1 MKPTQTIALAIA
13 AILIL
18 ILVIFLI
25 VYRQFQKSAVVYQTV
40 GKVEY
45 ITKGKLPFVRY
56 ACVSY
61 TRHGKPYQ
69 AMTGPLLRWKYYKPK
84 SLHQWHIK
92 TYHIPGREKLVLAKL
107 KERRAR

>member
-1 MKPTQTIALAIA
+1 MSPIQIVLLVIA
-13 AILIL
+13 AIFVITLVLLI
-18 ILVIFLI
+18 IA
-25 VYRQFQKSAVVYQTV
+25 YWQFQKSAVIYQTV

-84 SLHQWHIK
+84 SLHQWYIK
-92 TYHIPGREKLVLAKL
+92 TYHIQGREKLILAKL

>member
-1 MKPTQTIALAIA
+1 MRPTQTIALAIA
-13 AILIL
+13 AILI
-18 ILVIFLI
+18 IVFVIFLI
-25 VYRQFQKSAVVYQTV
+25 AFQQFEKSAIIYQTV
-40 GKVEY
+40 GKIEY
-45 ITKGKLPFVRY
+45 ITKGRLPFARY

-92 TYHIPGREKLVLAKL
+92 TYRIPGREKIVLAKL
-107 KERRAR
+107 KERRTR